1 MTSADLF
8 KNMRRK
14 TLLLASFSILV
25 NWLSAEEKVSPEA
38 LAFWKEEA
46 KPLLE
51 QNCWK
56 CHGAKERIKGDLR
69 LTTREGVLLGGEIGA
84 AVNLEKPETSLLLEM
99 LSYKD
104 EDHEMPPIGKLK
116 DSEIAVLEKWIK
128 LGLPFA
134 SEDEILG
141 KEGHEVAAG
150 EDNTKVN
157 ERTMSHWAFVKP
169 KRTELPEVKD
179 KSAKHPI
186 DRFILAKLDASGLKP
201 NPLASKEAL
210 LRRAYFDLT
219 GIAPSPDQVSDFL
232 ADDSAD
238 AFEEVIDGLLAS
250 PQYGEKW
257 GRHWLDLVRYAE
269 TNGYERDSEKPMAW
283 RFRDYVIKAFNDNKP
298 YDRFVQEQLAGDEL
312 PDADADAITATGF
325 HRLGIWDDEPADR
338 KKARYDYL
346 DDILRTTSDVFLGMT
361 IGCARCHDHKIDPI
375 PTKDY
380 YSLLSFFANV
390 SNHGKGKTN
399 LVKVESFSGNGAYDK
414 QFEQWSKRDGDL
426 RRQLDKIEKDF
437 LEELELRQP
446 EIKVN
451 KPGKNTKAKQNIIL
465 HDARSGEVAW
475 NYSTKKPDD
484 HWFEIAYDD
493 SKWDSG
499 KAGFGVKG
507 TPGAVVRTEWRSKAI
522 WMRTSFRLAAV
533 PNNLSLNVHHDED
546 VKIYLNGKLVK
557 ELAGHVSNYETHD
570 VSKVAADVLQT
581 GKNVLAV
588 HCLQTGGGQFVDVG
602 VSSSDQFADLASL
615 MRKFGKDY
623 IGDSALK
630 NHRRITRDLS
640 NHAGQK
646 PSASKYEVMAVA
658 ESGNNIIKVLHR
670 GNPVLE
676 GDVVQPSFPSV
687 LRPPAAVIPDSYKT
701 PKTSGRRRV
710 LAEWITSKDNPISA
724 RVMMNRVWQHH
735 FGRGIVRTT
744 SDYGFQG
751 LKPTHPALLDWL
763 ALEFMGRDW
772 NIKAMH
778 KLIMTSN
785 AYQRSSAP
793 NDLAFEKDPVNN
805 LFWRFDMRRLTA
817 EEVRDSILSACG
829 TLNLKPGGPSITPPL
844 PQIVLATASRPGAG
858 WGRSSPEESNRRS
871 VYVKV
876 KRSMQMPILINHD
889 MADMDTSCPVRFTTT
904 VPTQSLNMLNGKFMN
919 DSAKVFAKRLRD
931 EAGIAPADQVA
942 RAFEI
947 AFSRKPSDKEVSS
960 GLAMIKDMRSKGG
973 VSAEVALE
981 RFALLAL
988 NLNEFVY
995 LD

>member
-1 MTSADLF
+1 
-8 KNMRRK
+8 MRTN
-14 TLLLASFSILV
+14 TLLVSLFTILA
-25 NWLSAEEKVSPEA
+25 NGLSGEDEISDEA
-38 LAFWKEEA
+38 LAFWKKEA

-56 CHGAKERIKGDLR
+56 CHGAKEHIKGDLR
-69 LTTREGVLLGGEIGA
+69 LTTRDGVIKGGEIGPS
-84 AVNLEKPETSLLLEM
+84 VNFEKPESSLLLEM
-99 LSYKD
+99 VSYKD
-104 EDHEMPPIGKLK
+104 GDHEMPPIGKLK
-116 DSEIAVLEKWIK
+116 EEEIAILEKWVE

-134 SEDEILG
+134 PDDEIHG
-141 KEGHEVAAG
+141 KKGGHEETAESA
-150 EDNTKVN
+150 NTKVN
-157 ERTMSHWAFVKP
+157 ERTMAHWAYVKP
-169 KRTELPEVKD
+169 KRPELPEVKD
-179 KSAKHPI
+179 NSAKHPI

-210 LRRAYFDLT
+210 LRRAYFDLI
-219 GIAPSPDQVSDFL
+219 GIAPNPDQVSDFL
-232 ADDSAD
+232 TDDSDD
-238 AFEEVIDGLLAS
+238 AFEEVIDDLLAS

-269 TNGYERDSEKPMAW
+269 TNGYERDSDKPMAW

-312 PDADADAITATGF
+312 PDKNADSITATGF

-338 KKARYDYL
+338 KLARYDYL
-346 DDILRTTSDVFLGMT
+346 DDILKTTSDVFLGMT

-390 SNHGKGKTN
+390 SNHGKGGTN
-399 LVKVESFSGNGAYDK
+399 LVKVENFSGNGQFQEQYD
-414 QFEQWSKRDGDL
+414 QWKKREDGL
-426 RRQLDKIEKDF
+426 RKQLDKIEEDF
-437 LEELELRQP
+437 LEELALRQP
-446 EIKVN
+446 DVKVT
-451 KPGKNTKAKQNIIL
+451 KSGKNSKLKQNILL
-465 HDARSGEVAW
+465 HDARTGQVNW
-475 NYSTKKPDD
+475 IYTTKKPAG
-484 HWFEIAYDD
+484 HWFEIAFDD
-493 SKWDSG
+493 AKWETG
-499 KAGFGVKG
+499 KAGFGSKG
-507 TPGAVVRTEWRSKAI
+507 TPGEIVRTEWRTPEI
-522 WMRTSFRLAAV
+522 WLRTSFRLGTV

-546 VKIYLNGKLVK
+546 ATIYLNGKLIK
-557 ELAGHVSNYETHD
+557 KLSGHVGKYEAHD
-570 VSKVAADVLQT
+570 VSKEAADVLQT
-581 GKNVLAV
+581 GKNVIAV
-588 HCLQTGGGQFVDVG
+588 HCRQTSGGQYVDVG
-602 VSSSDQFADLASL
+602 VATTDNYADLASL

-623 IGDSALK
+623 IGDGAVK
-630 NHRRITRDLS
+630 NYRRIERDLT
-640 NHAGQK
+640 NHVAKK
-646 PSASKYEVMAVA
+646 PSASKYDVMAVA
-658 ESGNNIIKVLHR
+658 EAGNNVIKVLHR

-687 LRPPAAVIPDSYKT
+687 LRPPAAVIPESYKT
-701 PKTSGRRRV
+701 ARTSGRRRV

-735 FGRGIVRTT
+735 FGRGIVRSA

-751 LKPTHPALLDWL
+751 IEPTHPSLLDWL
-763 ALEFMGRDW
+763 AIEFMARDW
-772 NIKAMH
+772 NINAMH
-778 KLIMTSN
+778 KLIMTSR
-785 AYQRSSAP
+785 AYRRSSAP
-793 NDLAFEKDPVNN
+793 SDFAFEKDPIND

-829 TLNLKPGGPSITPPL
+829 TLNLKAGGPSITPPL

-858 WGRSSPEESNRRS
+858 WGKSSPEESNRRS

-889 MADMDTSCPVRFTTT
+889 MADMDTSCPIRFATT

-931 EAGIAPADQVA
+931 EAGAVLSAQVA
-942 RAFEI
+942 HAFQL
-947 AFSRKPSDKEVSS
+947 AFSRKPSEKEVSA
-960 GLAMIKDMRSKGG
+960 GLAMIKDIREKAGLSE
-973 VSAEVALE
+973 EVALE